1 MPVVSP
7 NPAAVTQQC
16 HTSGRRDAF
25 ELLAG
30 YFAILLVL
38 WSPPPFQR
46 PLYWLTA
53 ALLLVLSFRSR
64 ADGRTLGFTTRHL
77 GRASLILLVAALLA
91 LSAFTLARHFGTL
104 HVPLTARAFLNRYWG
119 YILWSFVQQFLL
131 QDLFLLRLRRTFPTR
146 NTLAVVLAA
155 SLFAFAHVP
164 SPILTLFTLIWGLAA
179 CAWFLRYGNLYPL
192 ALSHAILGIC
202 VASTLPGH
210 VTHNMRVGLGYLT
223 YHRHHQRQPAVPPRP
238 AA

>member
-1 MPVVSP
+1 MSIVSP
-7 NPAAVTQQC
+7 NPVAPWQGKT
-16 HTSGRRDAF
+16 TGPRDLH
-25 ELLAG
+25 ELVLG
-30 YFAILLVL
+30 YFAILIVL

-46 PLYWLTA
+46 PLYWLA
-53 ALLLVLSFRSR
+53 AAVLFVLSLRSR
-64 ADGRTLGFTTRHL
+64 ADHHTLGFSVHHL

-91 LSAFTLARHFGTL
+91 AGAFDLARHYGTL

-131 QDLFLLRLRRTFPTR
+131 QDLFLLRLRRIFPAR
-146 NTLAVVLAA
+146 DTLAVVLAA

-164 SPILTLFTLIWGLAA
+164 SPVLTLFTLIWGLAA

-192 ALSHAILGIC
+192 AVSHAILGIC
-202 VASTLPGH
+202 VASTLPGY

-223 YHRHHQRQPAVPPRP
+223 YHRHQPRP
-238 AA
+238 APHPGPAA